1 LIENLNFEHFPNMN
15 VFRSEQPF
23 FLKILKFLKLKI
35 KKEKK
40 RRGSVTWA
48 SPGTPPISPFLVAAA
63 HSRRPP
69 RLTETRC
76 RLDGL
81 LLHLPVESSPGG

>member
-1 LIENLNFEHFPNMN
+1 LIENLNFEYFPNMN

-48 SPGTPPISPFLVAAA
+48 GPGTATHKPVPCRRRTFAPAAA
-63 HSRRPP
+63 
-69 RLTETRC
+69 
-76 RLDGL
+76 LDGDA
-81 LLHLPVESSPGG
+81 LPA